1 MTKDD
6 VKIGKTELTPE
17 LNEDGTPKIPTGTD
31 LPPAPIEEEDQDD
44 VEEEEIDDENID
56 DSDEDDEDDI
66 EGDEG
71 DEGDDP
77 KDPVPPVTPPADPKP
92 PVDYKKK
99 FGESTR
105 RNQIVESQFR
115 ELQKTLGDITKQEI
129 PTDEEMRAIDP
140 DWEYRS
146 DFEKNLSIKT
156 IVLERRQNHI
166 FNTIGNITKE
176 SEFAEQISTF
186 IDSHPELNG
195 KDAEFY
201 DFVTA
206 PKNKGADMEVL
217 LGAFLHKE
225 GISKQLEADPNPQ
238 PLEKKKAPTLARA
251 TPTGGMNNKKPKDSL
266 YSDEELTEMRTKNPK
281 KYFQL
286 IRQGKLRDKKA

>member
-1 MTKDD
+1 MKIDD
-6 VKIGKTELTPE
+6 VKIGKSEPTPE

-44 VEEEEIDDENID
+44 VEEEEIDEEDID
-56 DSDEDDEDDI
+56 DSDEGDEEDDE

-71 DEGDDP
+71 DEP
-77 KDPVPPVTPPADPKP
+77 EVPVVTPPAPVTP

-129 PTDEEMRAIDP
+129 PTEEEMKAIDP
-140 DWEYRS
+140 DWDYRS

-156 IVLERRQNHI
+156 VVLERRQNHI
-166 FNTIGNITKE
+166 FATIGNITKE
-176 SEFAEQISTF
+176 SELAEQISTF

-201 DFVTA
+201 DFATA

-225 GISKQLEADPNPQ
+225 GISKAPEADPNPL
-238 PLEKKKAPTLARA
+238 PPEKKKAPSLARS
-251 TPTGGMNNKKPKDSL
+251 TPTGGNLNKKPKDSL

-286 IRQGKLRDKKA
+286 IRQGKLRDKPKA